1 MVREFNNIQD
11 EFKNNRRL
19 IQSNNHLKTE
29 LIEFI
34 LDMTILMTYP
44 LIIVKGLSL

>member
-34 LDMTILMTYP
+34 LYMKILMTYP